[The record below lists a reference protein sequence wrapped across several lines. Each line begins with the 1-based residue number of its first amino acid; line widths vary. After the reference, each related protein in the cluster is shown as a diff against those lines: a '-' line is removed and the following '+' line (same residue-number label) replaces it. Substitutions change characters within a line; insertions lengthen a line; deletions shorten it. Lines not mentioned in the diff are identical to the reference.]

1 MHVKEPTTLLVKR
14 AGRYPGVMEPHY
26 KKIKM
31 VGAALWLPRASG
43 WPNPHFLS
51 SFEDHKRIQIQ
62 IQKKIIRILLFQLFA
77 FGFFFSLF

>member
-1 MHVKEPTTLLVKR
+1 
-14 AGRYPGVMEPHY
+14 
-26 KKIKM
+26 M

-62 IQKKIIRILLFQLFA
+62 IQMIMTRKHLHIPRSYAAINT
-77 FGFFFSLF
+77 G